1 MSEKVDALF
10 AGEPPPPPVEA
21 TPRLAAIRSIL
32 WVALPLDL
40 LGVPCW
46 TGVPGAA
53 LTLWAWLQADGEMAN
68 VEAGAY
74 SSEDAAALMR
84 LRATSGW
91 LLGFCVLSL
100 LVQVYLLT
108 TPFYGRLWTAMLSPA
123 PGSVLEVQ
131 DVAPPPP

>member
-1 MSEKVDALF
+1 MSEKVEALF

-21 TPRLAAIRSIL
+21 APRLAMIRSML
-32 WVALPLDL
+32 WLALPLDL

-53 LTLWAWLQADGEMAN
+53 LTLWAWLSADGEMAR

-84 LRATSGW
+84 LRLLSGW

-100 LVQVYLLT
+100 AVQVYLLT
-108 TPFYGRLWTAMLSPA
+108 TPFYNTLWAELLRWAAGGGDAA
-123 PGSVLEVQ
+123 PSAG
-131 DVAPPPP
+131 